1 MKSSLYKT
9 SLCRYYENGR
19 PAADWQ
25 RKSAPWETS
34 VTSPTVLMT
43 YERSPTYDSLMA
55 ASPRNPQED
64 QDEEGEKDGRSP
76 ENKLQNN
83 RLQVLGKRRVQV
95 RRQLHIRPRRRGD
108 ADDRRLAVTQM
119 ENADKLNG
127 GKNVGLADAADS
139 DDGIRAGQ
147 DHRHNDA
154 YQCEAAADDR
164 RQPAFLLPQVD
175 LARQETGQ
183 SRGSSATA

>member
-19 PAADWQ
+19 HAADRQ

-34 VTSPTVLMT
+34 VTSPMVLMT
-43 YERSPTYDSLMA
+43 CERSQTYESLMA
-55 ASPRNPQED
+55 AAPRNPQED
-64 QDEEGEKDGRSP
+64 QDEEREEDGRSP

-95 RRQLHIRPRRRGD
+95 RRQLHFRSRRRGD
-108 ADDRRLAVTQM
+108 ADDSRLAVTQM

-127 GKNVGLADAADS
+127 GKNVGLSDAADS

-147 DHRHNDA
+147 DH
-154 YQCEAAADDR
+154 
-164 RQPAFLLPQVD
+164 
-175 LARQETGQ
+175 
-183 SRGSSATA
+183 